1 MRGQQPHVSRPG
13 AGPVIALAVGIGLAL
28 ALYGVLQLGGRLAT
42 GEWTPGH
49 PVAVLWALGKGERPW
64 TGWDTAAA
72 AAVIL
77 VLVLALV
84 GAGLV
89 RRRLHRRHGEPLPV
103 DRKAQHMGSADTMT
117 RKAVEEKSARGR
129 LTTIDQPGLM
139 IARSVKGRTDLYLGW
154 RETAVVEMGP
164 GSGKTT
170 GIAVP
175 MVLDAPG
182 VVVCTSNKRDLA
194 DGIRGA
200 CEARGT
206 FWCFDPQDIAHYGA
220 PDWWWNPLRGITDP
234 VEALRLAQ
242 IIADASSP
250 ADASKDAYFDA
261 AGPQLLADLI
271 LAAAVDGRQIDQV
284 YRWVSD
290 SDTKRSRPEP
300 VRILE
305 DHGYALS
312 AASLRRP
319 YGAADDERSGIFG
332 TAAKSLSF
340 LTSPTILRWVTE
352 PDEPLTLDE
361 LGDGL
366 PPRRREFVPA
376 EFVRSDRDT
385 LVSLS
390 REGVGSAGP
399 LTAALTVAVT
409 SAAERFAT
417 ENPHGRLPVPLV
429 AVLDEVANVC
439 RWRELPA
446 MFSHY
451 GSAGITL
458 FAILQNWSQAVNAW
472 KAAGAQQMWDAAN
485 IRIVGAGIA
494 DRRHLE
500 DLAAL
505 IGERHVERRSVSAS
519 ARTRHGGGQS
529 VTSSWD
535 REQIMSVDEL
545 AGLPAGRVVVV
556 PAGGYPILART
567 VPWWD
572 RPAMAEAVA
581 ASVNRYEPGGTA
593 EDERLGELLTVSDPI
608 ENGRTQKVI
617 EP

>member
-1 MRGQQPHVSRPG
+1 MS
-13 AGPVIALAVGIGLAL
+13 
-28 ALYGVLQLGGRLAT
+28 
-42 GEWTPGH
+42 
-49 PVAVLWALGKGERPW
+49 
-64 TGWDTAAA
+64 
-72 AAVIL
+72 
-77 VLVLALV
+77 
-84 GAGLV
+84 
-89 RRRLHRRHGEPLPV
+89 
-103 DRKAQHMGSADTMT
+103 
-117 RKAVEEKSARGR
+117 RKAVEAKSARGR
-129 LTTIDQPGLM
+129 LTTIEQPGLM
-139 IARSVKGRTDLYLGW
+139 IGRAVRGRTDLYLGW

-206 FWCFDPQDIAHYGA
+206 FWCFDPQDIAHYGP

-242 IIADASSP
+242 IICDTSSP
-250 ADASKDAYFDA
+250 ADASKDAYFDS
-261 AGPQLLADLI
+261 AGPQLEADLI

-284 YRWVSD
+284 YLWVSD
-290 SDTKRSRPEP
+290 PGTKRTPEP

-319 YGAADDERSGIFG
+319 YAAADDERSGIFG

-340 LTSPTILRWVTE
+340 LTSPSILRWVT
-352 PDEPLTLDE
+352 D
-361 LGDGL
+361 DGG
-366 PPRRREFVPA
+366 RREFVPG
-376 EFVRSDRDT
+376 EFVRSGRDT

-409 SAAERFAT
+409 TAAERFAT
-417 ENPHGRLPVPLV
+417 EHPAGRLPVPLV

-439 RWRELPA
+439 RWRELPS

-485 IRIVGAGIA
+485 IRMVGAGIA

-505 IGERHVERRSVSAS
+505 IGERHVERRSVSTTRPS
-519 ARTRHGGGQS
+519 RHGGGPS

-545 AGLPAGRVVVV
+545 ASLPPGRMVVV

-567 VPWWD
+567 VPWWE
-572 RPAMAEAVA
+572 RPEMAEVVA
-581 ASVNRYEPGGTA
+581 ASIDWYEPGGPGEA
-593 EDERLGELLTVSDPI
+593 DRLRDAALTVSDPI
-608 ENGRTQKVI
+608 EHAHTRKAA
-617 EP
+617 P

>member
-1 MRGQQPHVSRPG
+1 MRGEQPYVSRPG
-13 AGPVIALAVGIGLAL
+13 AGPVIALAVGIGLA
-28 ALYGVLQLGGRLAT
+28 AVLYGVLQLGGWLAT

-49 PVAVLWALGKGERPW
+49 PVAVLWALGRGERSW

-72 AAVIL
+72 VGFIL
-77 VLVLALV
+77 VLVLAVV
-84 GAGLV
+84 GAGLI

-103 DRKAQHMGSADTMT
+103 DRKAQHMGSADTMS
-117 RKAVEEKSARGR
+117 RQAVEGKSARGR

-139 IARSVKGRTDLYLGW
+139 IGRAVKGRTDLYLGW

-175 MVLDAPG
+175 MVLEAPG

-206 FWCFDPQDIAHYGA
+206 FWCFDPQDIAHYG
-220 PDWWWNPLRGITDP
+220 PPGWWWNPLRGITDP

-284 YRWVSD
+284 YRWVSEAEA
-290 SDTKRSRPEP
+290 KRTPEP

-305 DHGYALS
+305 DRGYSLS

-319 YGAADDERSGIFG
+319 YNAADDERSGIFG
-332 TAAKSLSF
+332 TAAKALSF

-352 PDEPLTLDE
+352 PDDPADLVE
-361 LGDGL
+361 LLAADAGPG
-366 PPRRREFVPA
+366 RRREFIPA
-376 EFVRSDRDT
+376 DFVRSGRDT

-390 REGVGSAGP
+390 REGIGSAGP

-458 FAILQNWSQAVNAW
+458 FAILQNWSQAVTAW
-472 KAAGAQQMWDAAN
+472 KATGAQQMWDAAN
-485 IRIVGAGIA
+485 IRVVGAGIA

-500 DLAAL
+500 DLAVL
-505 IGERHVERRSVSAS
+505 IGERHVERRSVSTTRPS
-519 ARTRHGGGQS
+519 RHGGGPS

-545 AGLPAGRVVVV
+545 ASLPPGRMVVV

-567 VPWWD
+567 VPWWE
-572 RPAMAEAVA
+572 RPQMAEAVA
-581 ASVNRYEPGGTA
+581 ASVERYEPGGTA
-593 EDERLGELLTVSDPI
+593 DLTDPI
-608 ENGRTQKVI
+608 EPARTRKV
-617 EP
+617 EK